1 MITMTQSFKN
11 FWKNYFN
18 FTGTATRSEYWWL
31 ALWALI
37 ISIIWF
43 IATIIIIIFSLAS
56 QDKVNIKFNT
66 FAEFIHNTPSTLIV
80 WCLLSLLTLLAFVIP
95 SLSLTVRRYRDSGL
109 NEVSVWLLFAL
120 TLISSW
126 ITSPNDSQNTFFS
139 IYFSTIGIVSIIEL
153 IVTVL
158 PTKQLANTKVIG
170 KNKSHQNSEL

>member
-18 FTGTATRSEYWWL
+18 FTGTATRSEYWWM

-80 WCLLSLLTLLAFVIP
+80 WCLLSLLILLAFVIP
-95 SLSLTVRRYRDSGL
+95 LLSLTVRRYRDSGL
-109 NEVSVWLLFAL
+109 NEVSVLLLFAL

-126 ITSPNDSQNTFFS
+126 ITSPNDSQNTLS
-139 IYFSTIGIVSIIEL
+139 L
-153 IVTVL
+153 IH
-158 PTKQLANTKVIG
+158 I
-170 KNKSHQNSEL
+170 